1 MTPALP
7 PLKLSRI
14 ELFLFR
20 AAIKEPIVTSF
31 GSIPARVAL
40 LVRIEDSDG
49 AHGWGEVWGNFPP
62 TGVEHK
68 LRLIETIIAPMML
81 GRSWTTPE
89 VAWLDLTAR
98 LRRNAIQSGEPGN
111 FAACVAGLDVA
122 LWDLAARKARMPLWQ
137 ALGRVD
143 APTPLLAYASNLNPK
158 GAPETVQQCRERGYR
173 AFKMKVGF
181 DLASDLE
188 NVRRIVS
195 NLKAGEHFM
204 IDANQAWDL
213 GSARTAV
220 EAFGQYP
227 LDWIEEAIC
236 ADEPAEHWAE
246 LAMISRVPLAG
257 GENVMGLAEFDA
269 LIRVKAP
276 ERHPARHLQV
286 GWAVRVPHGGKQ
298 GRGRRASLLSS
309 LAQQWRRVTCRSSF
323 ALRCRGRRY
332 ARARCDGEPAASGTS
347 RTLSASCRWPFHLDA
362 CSGVGGRA
370 QPWGSQGFPRHPQG
384 AEVTTAGRLR

>member
-1 MTPALP
+1 MTTALP

-49 AHGWGEVWGNFPP
+49 ARGWGEVWGNFPP

-81 GRSWTTPE
+81 GRSWMTPE
-89 VAWLDLTAR
+89 AAWLDLTAR

-257 GENVMGLAEFDA
+257 GENVMGLAAFDA
-269 LIRVKAP
+269 LIR
-276 ERHPARHLQV
+276 ARHLSVVQPDICKWGGLSGCRMV
-286 GWAVRVPHGGKQ
+286 ANRIVAAGLRYCPHW
-298 GRGRRASLLSS
+298 LN
-309 LAQQWRRVTCRSSF
+309 
-323 ALRCRGRRY
+323 
-332 ARARCDGEPAASGTS
+332 
-347 RTLSASCRWPFHLDA
+347 
-362 CSGVGGRA
+362 SGVGLHAAAHLLSAVGGDGMLEHDAMENPLQAVLAEPLPPLVDGRFTLTRA
-370 QPWGSQGFPRHPQG
+370 PGLGVEPNLG
-384 AEVTTAGRLR
+384 AAKAFLVTHKELR